1 MKKIFIY
8 LIITFT
14 LIVNIYLIFCWQPQ
28 GKNVAHENTSEEVVS
43 YKNNL
48 YKIDKN
54 QILARLSSDD
64 KKDLEKILKRLSTL
78 DMGKIKE
85 YFEDSNDDEGVVNS
99 FLLLKKR
106 LADED
111 YKKVEEISAP
121 YLYIDQIHKE
131 MKNKK

>member
-8 LIITFT
+8 IIMIFT
-14 LIVNIYLIFCWQPQ
+14 LVINIYFIFFWQPQ
-28 GKNVAHENTSEEVVS
+28 EKNVAHGSAAEEVIS

-54 QILARLSSDD
+54 QILASLSSDD
-64 KKDLEKILKRLSTL
+64 KKDLEKIFKKLSTL

-85 YFEDSNDDEGVVNS
+85 YFEDSNDDEGLINS

-106 LADED
+106 LAAGD
-111 YKKVEEISAP
+111 YKRIDEICAP
-121 YLYIDQIHKE
+121 YLDIEQIHKE
-131 MKNKK
+131 IKNKK

>member
-14 LIVNIYLIFCWQPQ
+14 LIVNIYLIFSWQPQ
-28 GKNVAHENTSEEVVS
+28 EKNVAHENTSEEVVS

-48 YKIDKN
+48 YKTDKN
-54 QILARLSSDD
+54 QILAKLSSDD
-64 KKDLEKILKRLSTL
+64 KKDLEKILKKLSTL

-85 YFEDSNDDEGVVNS
+85 YFEDSNDDEGVVNG

-111 YKKVEEISAP
+111 YKKVEEISTP